1 MLRQFLEIELEDTKN
16 LLIGASVEDT
26 PRLQGGGRAL
36 RNLLTILSAPMG
48 DITPKVES
56 KNG

>member
-16 LLIGASVEDT
+16 LLIGASVEDI
-26 PRLQGGGRAL
+26 PRLQGGGRVL
-36 RNLLTILSAPMG
+36 RNLLAVLSVPMG

>member
-16 LLIGASVEDT
+16 LLIGAAVEDI
-26 PRLQGGGRAL
+26 PRLQGGGRVL
-36 RNLLTILSAPMG
+36 RNLLAVLSVPMG